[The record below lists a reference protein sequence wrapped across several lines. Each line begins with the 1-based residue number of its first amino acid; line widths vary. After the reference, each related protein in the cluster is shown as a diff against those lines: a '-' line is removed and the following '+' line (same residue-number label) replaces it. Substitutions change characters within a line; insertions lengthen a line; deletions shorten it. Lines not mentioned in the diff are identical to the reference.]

1 MKTAENKKNYNMKFA
16 LKMLFWM
23 AVGGVLGFAVVWF
36 GTQTKLVGRFFE
48 DLALFVQ
55 NLMIPMT
62 AVITAGGIII
72 GEVIL
77 KKMKAMTEKI
87 LHAEDEECD
96 ELEYQ
101 EERIASFG
109 LNISNLAMALSILVV
124 SMGYSGKYLGNSD
137 KNAMNFMVAI
147 IIFVICFF
155 YEGIWQMRYV
165 KVIQLSR
172 PEFNDTDP
180 SSRKF
185 QKQWLERCDEA
196 EKEQIYESSYHTYL
210 FLAKA
215 LPIAMVFAMLANLL
229 YDTGVFAVVLLAL
242 IWVAS
247 TVYYTH
253 SCIAY
258 RKKKII
264 RK

>member
-1 MKTAENKKNYNMKFA
+1 MKTAEDKKNYNMKFA

-23 AVGGVLGFAVVWF
+23 AVGGVLGFAAAWF

-48 DLALFVQ
+48 GLTLSVQ
-55 NLMIPMT
+55 NLMIPLT
-62 AVITAGGIII
+62 AVITAAGIMI
-72 GEVIL
+72 GEMTL
-77 KKMKAMTEKI
+77 KKMKAVTEKI
-87 LHAEDEECD
+87 IPAEDEECD

-109 LNISNLAMALSILVV
+109 LNISNLAMALSILIV
-124 SMGYSGKYLGNSD
+124 SMGYSGKYLENS
-137 KNAMNFMVAI
+137 NRNTMNFFAAM
-147 IIFVICFF
+147 IIFIICFF

-172 PEFNDTDP
+172 PEFNDADP

-185 QKQWLERCDEA
+185 QKQWMEHCDEA

-229 YDTGVFAVVLLAL
+229 YNTGVLAVVLLAV
-242 IWVAS
+242 IWIAS
-247 TVYYTH
+247 TIYYTQC
-253 SCIAY
+253 CISY
-258 RKKKII
+258 RKKKMV